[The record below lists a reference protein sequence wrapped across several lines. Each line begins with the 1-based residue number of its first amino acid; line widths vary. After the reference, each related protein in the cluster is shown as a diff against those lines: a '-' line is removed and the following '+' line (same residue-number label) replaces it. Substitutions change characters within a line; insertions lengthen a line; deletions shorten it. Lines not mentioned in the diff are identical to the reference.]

1 MQDLITQ
8 SIILNNY
15 EYDALSKKSITS
27 TFVMRITCDT
37 VKYLTENK
45 KQTGSEKVIAA
56 VKFYLSLIVSS
67 FLLLLINSRTL
78 EVHMT
83 TD

>member
-1 MQDLITQ
+1 MQDLITR

-27 TFVMRITCDT
+27 TFVLRITCDT

>member
-27 TFVMRITCDT
+27 TFVLRITCDT

>member
-27 TFVMRITCDT
+27 TFVLRITCDT
-37 VKYLTENK
+37 VKYLTKNK